1 MEKVTKYVTKDG
13 EIFDTKTAAQRHEK
27 LLKLIDRYD
36 DAVLSDGEYLGEMSF
51 EDVVDWM
58 QYNLELAKDMLT
70 YAEIKMGGNNE

>member
-36 DAVLSDGEYLGEMSF
+36 DAVLSGWPISF
-51 EDVVDWM
+51 EDVIDWM
-58 QYNLELAKDMLT
+58 QYNLELAKDMLM